1 MVVSLKGG
9 AVAASEIVQE
19 PMVEEPLER
28 LAERLGDPGV
38 QESLLALVEHLD
50 LIALVVTSLDEF
62 LRRGEE
68 IAGVLAEGVAEL
80 KVAGSSGGETVS
92 SLGAIARA
100 GAKLAP
106 RAVPLLERLGAS
118 EVLTEDAVA
127 NLELVIDALDEAR
140 AAARR
145 NSAPRGATAL
155 LRALRNPD
163 VAKGAQFFLAFA
175 AALGRRMR

>member
-1 MVVSLKGG
+1 M
-9 AVAASEIVQE
+9 AASEIVQE

-38 QESLLALVEHLD
+38 QESPLALVEHLD

-127 NLELVIDALDEAR
+127 NLELVTDALDEAR
-140 AAARR
+140 ARHGGVRHLGARQR
-145 NSAPRGATAL
+145 FFERCVIRTSPRA
-155 LRALRNPD
+155 RSS
-163 VAKGAQFFLAFA
+163 FLP
-175 AALGRRMR
+175 LQQRSGGG